1 MHPRE
6 ILQDRFK
13 RVESF
18 EKMRFSEDKHSAAS
32 RDRDIN
38 TRDLLIKSPNL
49 SNTQRRSSINL
60 STTNS
65 TKARR
70 NRVARSTLPPSL
82 MYCLMEK
89 EEAKQKLKKEMLN
102 EWKKEDK
109 IKYEFMSRTHRQDT
123 SKIVKKKI
131 IRIRRSVFAIIWLHR
146 LTKPHIKKFK
156 TSV

>member
-1 MHPRE
+1 
-6 ILQDRFK
+6 
-13 RVESF
+13 
-18 EKMRFSEDKHSAAS
+18 
-32 RDRDIN
+32 
-38 TRDLLIKSPNL
+38 
-49 SNTQRRSSINL
+49 
-60 STTNS
+60 
-65 TKARR
+65 
-70 NRVARSTLPPSL
+70 
-82 MYCLMEK
+82 MEK

-109 IKYEFMSRTHRQDT
+109 IKYEFMSRTHRQDA